1 MTNTLNYVMRP
12 IVILVIG
19 VLMAPTYA
27 QENAPILDINLFS
40 IGAGISSNEIDDPD
54 EDETGF
60 QFLVAYDLPQVNL
73 MEGVNSSVEFGIMD
87 FGFDEDDSGIWGS
100 YVVDGAISGG
110 IGWLAQAG
118 LDIGD
123 DSGLLFGVGLMTSP
137 NETTDLR
144 LEYTIRDDV
153 DSLMINILYHLQGN

>member
-1 MTNTLNYVMRP
+1 MTSPLKYLVRP
-12 IVILVIG
+12 IVILAIG
-19 VLMAPTYA
+19 AWMTPTYA
-27 QENAPILDINLFS
+27 QENAPILDRDLFS
-40 IGAGISSNEIDDPD
+40 IGAGISSNEISDPD

-100 YVVDGAISGG
+100 YVVDGPISAG

-123 DSGLLFGVGLMTSP
+123 DSGLLFGAGLTTSP
-137 NETTDLR
+137 NETTVLR
-144 LEYTIRDDV
+144 LEYTMRDDV
-153 DSLMINILYHLQGN
+153 DSLMINILYHL